1 VTLWQALAYFFREAA
16 VNMAR
21 GLKVSFVAVATMTV
35 SLVLGGAF
43 LLLSGNLAQSLER
56 FRGELKV
63 VVYLKPGAPAGELA
77 RLAAEVRQA
86 AWVTTVEEVTPEQA
100 RTRFRDVFPSLAQ
113 LVEESA
119 SLPPSLE
126 IGLPAGGADRP
137 EIARVLASWRQ
148 QPWVAM
154 VDDDREWLS
163 QLEAAVTVARAV
175 AVALLAGLLGAAVFT
190 IGSVIRLTA
199 YLHQEEI
206 SVMRLVGA
214 TEFFIRGPFYA
225 EGLLQGLLGGVAA
238 TGVLWGAYEI
248 LEAKSR
254 GSLWAA
260 FLAAD
265 FLPLSQIAWLVGLG
279 ALAGLIGSVAS
290 LRREPL

>member
-1 VTLWQALAYFFREAA
+1 ML
-16 VNMAR
+16 R
-21 GLKVSFVAVATMTV
+21 GA
-35 SLVLGGAF
+35 
-43 LLLSGNLAQSLER
+43 
-56 FRGELKV
+56 
-63 VVYLKPGAPAGELA
+63 
-77 RLAAEVRQA
+77 
-86 AWVTTVEEVTPEQA
+86 
-100 RTRFRDVFPSLAQ
+100 
-113 LVEESA
+113 
-119 SLPPSLE
+119 
-126 IGLPAGGADRP
+126 AGGAGRP
-137 EIARVLASWRQ
+137 EIARVLAAWRAR
-148 QPWVAM
+148 PWVAM

-175 AVALLAGLLGAAVFT
+175 AVGLLAGLLGAAIFT

-225 EGLLQGLLGGVAA
+225 EGLLQGLLGGLVA

-248 LEAKSR
+248 LEARSR

-265 FLPLSQIAWLVGLG
+265 FLPASQIAWLIGLG
-279 ALAGLIGSVAS
+279 ALAGLVGSVAS